1 MRAANCLENA
11 NIRYIGELVTRT
23 EADMLKTKNFGR
35 KSLNEIKDILLEM
48 GLTLGMKI
56 EGFDPS
62 KLREKDKHI

>member
-1 MRAANCLENA
+1 MPYQYPNA
-11 NIRYIGELVTRT
+11 NIKYIGELVTRT

-62 KLREKDKHI
+62 KL